1 MLRILIAGLPGSA
14 ANWLAQRLPGVTVEM
29 AFSGQ
34 EALDMLRTDG
44 GRLLVLDASVE
55 DPAAAAVV
63 RRIRAD
69 ERLKDLPVL
78 YTMELDASSVKEA
91 DLRRLVT
98 DLHVDELLFQP
109 VDRSELLRAVSRL
122 VQVTPAERPS
132 VPLDS
137 AEGTQERLSHALAQ
151 VWKRARGPV
160 LDRIAVLERAA
171 EFVAGDRLTEPMREG
186 ARREAHRLAGALGTF
201 GLGQGSVQARELEHI
216 LGSPVGRGHAPR
228 MAELA
233 ARLKADVL
241 ARAAETA
248 TPEPAPVVATAP
260 NDPPVLWITT
270 PDEALAEQVSAE
282 VRGRG
287 LRAASDAEMEDG
299 TLRPDAVFLDLRL
312 RGEGEAEWDAFAKAA
327 RRAPGVPVLAYTDR
341 DALLDRVRALKM
353 GARTILHPPLAP
365 GFVGESLERM
375 LPVAGAARQTILT
388 VDDDPAVTGG
398 LRAILEPQHFAVH
411 TLNDPLRFWTELRS
425 VKPDLLVL
433 DIDMPHLNG
442 IELCRVVRSDPE
454 WRHVPIVFLT
464 ARSDADTIYR
474 VFAAGADDF
483 LNKPVVGPELVSRI
497 RNRLERR
504 PA

>member
-1 MLRILIAGLPGSA
+1 MLRILIAGLPASLGT
-14 ANWLAQRLPGVTVEM
+14 WLANQLPGVTVEV

-34 EALDMLRTDG
+34 EALDMLRADG
-44 GRLLVLDASVE
+44 ARLLVLDGAVE
-55 DPAAAAVV
+55 DPAAGAVV

-69 ERLKDLPVL
+69 ERLAELPVL
-78 YTMELDASSVKEA
+78 YTMEMDASTVKEA

-98 DLHVDELLFQP
+98 ELHVDELLFQP

-122 VQVTPAERPS
+122 VQVAPAERPAA
-132 VPLDS
+132 PPDS
-137 AEGTQERLSHALAQ
+137 AEGAQERLSYALAQ

-171 EFVAGDRLTEPMREG
+171 QAVAGGGLTEPMRET

-201 GLGQGSVQARELEHI
+201 GLGEGSVHARELEHL
-216 LGSPVGRGHAPR
+216 LGAPVPRGQAGR

-233 ARLKADVL
+233 ARLKADVH

-248 TPEPAPVVATAP
+248 EPAPPPAAPAAP
-260 NDPPVLWITT
+260 NAPPVLWITT
-270 PDEALAEQVSAE
+270 PDGGLAAGVAGE
-282 VRGRG
+282 VRALG
-287 LRAASDAEMEDG
+287 LRAVLDAEMEDG
-299 TLRPDAVFLDLRL
+299 TLRPDAVFLDLRS
-312 RGEGEAEWDAFAKAA
+312 RGEGEAEWDAFARAG

-353 GARTILHPPLAP
+353 GARTILHPPLSP
-365 GFVGESLERM
+365 GFVGESLQRM
-375 LPVAGAARQTILT
+375 LPVPGAARQTILT
-388 VDDDPAVTGG
+388 VDDDPAVTGS
-398 LRAILEPQHFAVH
+398 LRAILEAQHFTIH
-411 TLNDPLRFWTELRS
+411 TLNDPLRFWTELRA

-454 WRHVPIVFLT
+454 WRHVPVVFLT
-464 ARSDADTIYR
+464 ARSDADTVYR